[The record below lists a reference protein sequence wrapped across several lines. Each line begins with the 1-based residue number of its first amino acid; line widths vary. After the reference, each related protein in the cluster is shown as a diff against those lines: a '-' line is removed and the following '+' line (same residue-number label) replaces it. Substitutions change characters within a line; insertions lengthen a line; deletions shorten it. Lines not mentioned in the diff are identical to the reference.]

1 MLNKAI
7 IMGRMTR
14 DPELRHTQKGTA
26 VTGFSVA
33 VDRDR
38 KEAGTDFIDVTAY
51 GKTAEFVCKYFGKGQ
66 MIALEGS
73 IQTRN
78 YTDRDGNKR
87 NATEVL
93 VENASFCE
101 SKKSETH
108 SQPSPSAPAAAAPS
122 PGYSSGSSEDF
133 EEVTLDDDLP
143 F

>member
-51 GKTAEFVCKYFGKGQ
+51 GKTAEFVCKYFGKGRMVLVDGRLQ
-66 MIALEGS
+66 IRS
-73 IQTRN
+73 W
-78 YTDRDGNKR
+78 TDRDGNKR
-87 NATEVL
+87 TTPEVVAEHIYFGDSKRPESDSLEPENIPPQPDFTEL
-93 VENASFCE
+93 E
-101 SKKSETH
+101 
-108 SQPSPSAPAAAAPS
+108 
-122 PGYSSGSSEDF
+122 
-133 EEVTLDDDLP
+133 DDDGELP
-143 F
+143 FK